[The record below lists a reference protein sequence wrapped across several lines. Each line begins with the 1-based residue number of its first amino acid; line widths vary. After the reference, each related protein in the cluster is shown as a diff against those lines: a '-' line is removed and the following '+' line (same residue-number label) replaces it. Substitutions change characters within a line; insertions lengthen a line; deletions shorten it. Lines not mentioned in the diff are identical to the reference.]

1 MSSHQSFKEY
11 LVEYYRYFNS
21 FSEVV
26 DKEDDELTKID
37 SPTAAG
43 RKLQTKERECEEI
56 ARDDGKES
64 YNPCKFRQWMEISI
78 AGD

>member
-1 MSSHQSFKEY
+1 MSLSYKEY

-26 DKEDDELTKID
+26 DKEDDDLTAVD
-37 SPTAAG
+37 SETS
-43 RKLQTKERECEEI
+43 
-56 ARDDGKES
+56 DGKEAQERQRECDKIEKGDDEED

-78 AGD
+78 AGEN

>member
-1 MSSHQSFKEY
+1 MSSRQSFKEY

-21 FSEVV
+21 FSEVI

-43 RKLQTKERECEEI
+43 RKLQAKERECEEI
-56 ARDDGKES
+56 VRSDGKDN